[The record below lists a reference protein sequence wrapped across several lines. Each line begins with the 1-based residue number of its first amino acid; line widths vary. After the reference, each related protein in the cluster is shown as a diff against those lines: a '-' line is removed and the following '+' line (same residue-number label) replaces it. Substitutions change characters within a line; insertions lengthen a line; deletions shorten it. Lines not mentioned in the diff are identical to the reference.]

1 MSLRYFIVYAR
12 VWCLLKCESA
22 VLSNVYF
29 GFAYL
34 HLKYVCTFVS
44 AFYTVN
50 IDVFVYVLCMPQVAN
65 NNNYV
70 CLCSRLVFVKIY
82 IIRRLCKMHALFLCT
97 CVCSVFVHLF
107 PLFYVCVCVS

>member
-1 MSLRYFIVYAR
+1 MYALVLRTLR
-12 VWCLLKCESA
+12 
-22 VLSNVYF
+22 
-29 GFAYL
+29 
-34 HLKYVCTFVS
+34 LKYVCTFVS

-107 PLFYVCVCVS
+107 PLFYVFVCASRSVCVCE